1 MIAVGH
7 RGAAGLEPENTV
19 RGFRRAIEL
28 GVDWVECDVH
38 LTRDGRLAVIHDES
52 VDRTTDGHGPVSAF
66 TLDEL
71 KRLDAGMG
79 ERIPSLEEVLETV
92 RGHVRVL
99 VELKGAGV
107 EAAAVAIVSAAG
119 MADDVTFTS
128 FHLDRILRVRQI
140 APSQSTGAIFGD
152 PPPDACAR
160 AATAGARS
168 LGINHRF
175 LSPILVQE
183 ARDRRL
189 PLRAWN
195 PDTEPE
201 IEAMVDLGV
210 DGIGSNRPDLL
221 LAVLRRRGLR

>member
-1 MIAVGH
+1 
-7 RGAAGLEPENTV
+7 
-19 RGFRRAIEL
+19 
-28 GVDWVECDVH
+28 
-38 LTRDGRLAVIHDES
+38 VIHDES
-52 VDRTTDGHGPVSAF
+52 VDRTTDGHGPVRDF
-66 TLDEL
+66 TFDEL
-71 KRLDAGMG
+71 RRLDAGQG

-107 EAAAVAIVSAAG
+107 EEAAVSTVRALGIAE
-119 MADDVTFTS
+119 DVTFTS
-128 FHLDRILRVRQI
+128 FHLDRIARVRQL
-140 APSQSTGAIFGD
+140 APSQSTSAIFGD

-160 AATAGARS
+160 AAAAGARS
-168 LGINHRF
+168 IGINHRH

-195 PDTEPE
+195 PDTEAE
-201 IEAMVDLGV
+201 IEAMVDLRV